1 MLARGHEIGQQP
13 PLPGTSQGHGAE
25 LNANDS
31 HSQHTAPHR
40 GCATITCVNRR
51 ALVGSLAA
59 IASLALAP
67 AALGGIAEIR
77 DGQGHLVAAAG
88 QGAYASNNDGGWA
101 IRFDSAT
108 RSARGVSLSGVSLAG
123 GLVYAE
129 RIVVPAHGL
138 RGARVQGLTVD
149 GRAVA
154 ATPNTLVPLGP
165 ASYLVVLQEAVVPG
179 EGSGVVGLRLVAGDS
194 SLGLDPGSQLLVG
207 LARAAQPP
215 ARHRNRRAARLS
227 WLALG
232 VTGHGADTGSSDL
245 ALPGLQ
251 LLGSTSGDGS
261 TGSQAV
267 RIALQYLGVPYRW
280 GGADPIGGFDCSGL
294 TMYVYAQ
301 LGIHLT
307 HYTGSQFYEG
317 TRVPPSA
324 LRPGDLVFF
333 EPSSRGPQHEG
344 MYIGGGRF
352 VQAPHTG
359 DVVKISSLSEPSY
372 AFGFVGAVRPFGT

>member
-1 MLARGHEIGQQP
+1 V
-13 PLPGTSQGHGAE
+13 T
-25 LNANDS
+25 
-31 HSQHTAPHR
+31 
-40 GCATITCVNRR
+40 RR
-51 ALVGSLAA
+51 APIAA
-59 IASLALAP
+59 LLTVAALALAP
-67 AALGGIAEIR
+67 AALAGGIAEVR
-77 DGQGHLVAAAG
+77 DGSGQLSSSAG
-88 QGAYASNNDGGWA
+88 PGGVYATAQDGGWA

-108 RSARGVSLSGVSLAG
+108 RTARAVSLTGVSLAG

-215 ARHRNRRAARLS
+215 ARHGNRRAARLS

-251 LLGSTSGDGS
+251 LLGSTPGDGS
-261 TGSQAV
+261 TGSKAA

-280 GGADPIGGFDCSGL
+280 SGADPIGGFDCSGL

-317 TRVPPSA
+317 TRVPPWA

-359 DVVKISSLSEPSY
+359 DVVKISSLSEPGY